1 MKYEKTRYE
10 KNRCV
15 RKLRIFWIKN
25 LRENWMGTVLL
36 IPLAIVLGVLR
47 LVFGK

>member
-1 MKYEKTRYE
+1 MNFRDT
-10 KNRCV
+10 NRCV